1 MMDIKKKLF
10 TVAILMCLP
19 ISNAMAWGC
28 DESRKI
34 EKELDISDIQKIK
47 VEAGAGEL
55 SIKGVEANGK
65 IGIVAKLCA
74 SDEEILEKMDVV
86 TKFEDDYAGVATYI
100 PKKWNGNYSARIDLE
115 LTVPNSASLDVRDSS
130 GDLQIKNV
138 ASLKLVDSSG
148 DLTVK
153 NVAGQVELTDSSGG
167 IKLNRIGSVELTDS
181 SGDIDAKDIEGD
193 FTVLVDSSGDMDIES
208 VKGNLLVKV
217 DSSGS
222 IYVDEI
228 KGDFTVEKD
237 GSGSIDYRD
246 IGGEV
251 SIPARK
257 R

>member
-1 MMDIKKKLF
+1 MMDIKKKVTTF
-10 TVAILMCLP
+10 AMIACLWA
-19 ISNAMAWGC
+19 SNAMAWDC

-34 EKELDISDIQKIK
+34 DKTLDIAELQKIK

-55 SIKGVEANGK
+55 SIKGVDVSGE
-65 IGIVAKLCA
+65 IGIVAKFCA
-74 SDEEILEKMDVV
+74 SDEEVLSKMDVV

-115 LTVPNSASLDVRDSS
+115 LTVPNSTNLDVRDSS
-130 GDLQIKNV
+130 GALQIKNV

-148 DLTVK
+148 DLAVK
-153 NVAGQVELTDSSGG
+153 NVFGQMELTDSSGG
-167 IKLNRIGSVELTDS
+167 IKLNKIGSVELTDS
-181 SGDIDAKDIEGD
+181 SGDIDAKDIGGD
-193 FTVLVDSSGDMDIES
+193 FIVLVDSSGDMEIES
-208 VKGNLLVKV
+208 VEGNLLVKV

-222 IYVDEI
+222 IYVDEV
-228 KGDFTVEKD
+228 KGDFVVEKD

-246 IGGEV
+246 VDGEV